1 MALRPIAFS
10 IPSST
15 ELKVVF
21 SDSVSKLVSKDNF
34 KVESLSGNTDSLE
47 VSGVTIEGR
56 SVVVQ
61 TKPQVSGNYYLI
73 KMLDA
78 DGAPFESDKGASL
91 IRDEVSR
98 EIFFVGID
106 NINPI
111 RDRIFENIPN
121 FYNLDNT
128 NLSKV
133 LKAHSK
139 ELYTAQK
146 GVGEVLSDNYISVRV
161 RDELRTRSSGAT
173 DRLIHENA
181 YEVERVSNSATGNS
195 VKPGKIEFYKS
206 NATPRSET
214 VSSTPISLRQRII
227 TDEEISISSKGNN
240 FDGYLLSLANKNVI
254 KLLKLSYIKKDE
266 EHDCNSKIGKSYNI
280 EKYKYSM
287 LNNYFDSKYSFKY
300 FELKSNQVLLSEFGN
315 ISEPKA
321 GDTLLVSYVYE
332 DMGRSLIESSVSV
345 FNIKNSQSESL
356 PQPISFLIML
366 QS

>member
-121 FYNLDNT
+121 L
-128 NLSKV
+128 LWVCS
-133 LKAHSK
+133 
-139 ELYTAQK
+139 
-146 GVGEVLSDNYISVRV
+146 
-161 RDELRTRSSGAT
+161 
-173 DRLIHENA
+173 
-181 YEVERVSNSATGNS
+181 
-195 VKPGKIEFYKS
+195 
-206 NATPRSET
+206 
-214 VSSTPISLRQRII
+214 
-227 TDEEISISSKGNN
+227 
-240 FDGYLLSLANKNVI
+240 FD
-254 KLLKLSYIKKDE
+254 
-266 EHDCNSKIGKSYNI
+266 
-280 EKYKYSM
+280 
-287 LNNYFDSKYSFKY
+287 
-300 FELKSNQVLLSEFGN
+300 
-315 ISEPKA
+315 
-321 GDTLLVSYVYE
+321 
-332 DMGRSLIESSVSV
+332 
-345 FNIKNSQSESL
+345 
-356 PQPISFLIML
+356 
-366 QS
+366 